1 MTQADITHDFMKELK
16 LRGFSDKQ
24 IAKNLNDE
32 EASEDSIRAQRKAWD
47 ITPNVKQIDT
57 LAAEYPA
64 QTNYLYVTYQGTEH
78 DVDFGESDAMILGG
92 GTYKIGSS
100 VEFDYSAVSCL
111 RTMNELGKK
120 TVMINYNPETV
131 STDYDE
137 TERLYF
143 DELSLERVLDIY
155 DMEQPNH
162 GVVVS
167 VGGQIP
173 NNLALPLYDRDVKIM
188 GTSPKMI
195 DNAEDRNKFSA
206 LLDKLGIDQPKWREL
221 TTFEEAKDFCNGRYP
236 VLVRPSYVLSGG
248 GMGVIRDEAELSDYL
263 TKNSTVSRDFPVVVS
278 KFEEGSREVDIDAVA
293 DNGRMVAYAV
303 GSHVE
308 DAGVHS
314 GDATLV
320 IPPHNLDEAD
330 IHRVA
335 DIGLKL
341 AQGLNISG
349 PYNAQILI
357 TPDDEMKVIECN
369 VRASRSLPF
378 MSKCTGIDFVPLAA
392 KIFLNEPYDIPQK
405 KDYTHVGVKCAQFS
419 FTRLLGSDPTLGVEM
434 ASTGEVACFGENMHE
449 AFLKSLLSTHFK
461 LPNKNILISAGSE
474 KVKENFVPYVQKL
487 QEMGYTL
494 YTTPGT
500 HTYYKEKHG
509 IDSQVCHFPL
519 SSELP
524 QAKVL
529 LANKDLDLVINIPS
543 KDKADVKDEEINC
556 YLVRRAAVDFSRP
569 LITDY
574 RIATAL
580 VDSLS
585 GVSRITVEPY
595 DYLWRKKTYQPEPL
609 DTSQFV

>member
-24 IAKNLNDE
+24 IAINLGDDE
-32 EASEDSIRAQRKAWD
+32 ATEDSVRMLRKSYGLV
-47 ITPNVKQIDT
+47 PSVKQIDT

-64 QTNYLYVTYQGTEH
+64 QTNYLYVTYQGSEH
-78 DVDFGESDAMILGG
+78 DVEFGDSDAMILGG

-100 VEFDYSAVSCL
+100 VEFDYSAVSAL

-155 DMEQPNH
+155 DLEQPNH

-206 LLDKLGIDQPKWREL
+206 LLDKLGIDQPEWSEL

-263 TKNSTVSRDFPVVVS
+263 TKNSTVSRDFPVVIS
-278 KFEEGSREVDIDAVA
+278 KFHEGAREVDIDAVA

-449 AFLKSLLSTHFK
+449 SFLKAMLSTHFK

-474 KVKENFVPYVQKL
+474 KVKENLVPYVQKL

-500 HTYYKEKHG
+500 HSYYKDNHG
-509 IDSQVCHFPL
+509 IESQVCHFPL

-524 QAKVL
+524 QAKDL
-529 LANKDLDLVINIPS
+529 LANKDIDLVINIP
-543 KDKADVKDEEINC
+543 
-556 YLVRRAAVDFSRP
+556 
-569 LITDY
+569 T
-574 RIATAL
+574 
-580 VDSLS
+580 
-585 GVSRITVEPY
+585 
-595 DYLWRKKTYQPEPL
+595 KTS
-609 DTSQFV
+609 TS